1 MPQPLL
7 RPPLPPP
14 LPPPPLPLP
23 PGTPALTSGTCV
35 STPKKLEEVESRR
48 TRIAVTKDESEVVFE
63 KSGGPASQGSCSCTV
78 GSGAMIVTFLLR
90 TAAPR
95 SLAADEQRALA
106 GAGAL
111 DAT

>member
-1 MPQPLL
+1 MPPPLL
-7 RPPLPPP
+7 PPPLPPP
-14 LPPPPLPLP
+14 PLLPPPLPLP
-23 PGTPALTSGTCV
+23 PGTPALTCV
-35 STPKKLEEVESRR
+35 SAPKKLEEVESRR
-48 TRIAVTKDESEVVFE
+48 
-63 KSGGPASQGSCSCTV
+63 GGPASQGSCSCTV

-111 DAT
+111 VAT

>member
-1 MPQPLL
+1 MPPPLL
-7 RPPLPPP
+7 PPPLPPP
-14 LPPPPLPLP
+14 LLPPPLPLP

-35 STPKKLEEVESRR
+35 SAPKKLEEVESRR
-48 TRIAVTKDESEVVFE
+48 
-63 KSGGPASQGSCSCTV
+63 GGPASQGSCSCTV

>member
-1 MPQPLL
+1 MPPL
-7 RPPLPPP
+7 LPPP
-14 LPPPPLPLP
+14 LPPPLLPPPLPPP
-23 PGTPALTSGTCV
+23 PGTPALTSGTRV
-35 STPKKLEEVESRR
+35 SAPKKLEEVESRR
-48 TRIAVTKDESEVVFE
+48 
-63 KSGGPASQGSCSCTV
+63 GGPAGRASQGSCSCTG

-95 SLAADEQRALA
+95 SLAAGEQRALA

>member
-1 MPQPLL
+1 
-7 RPPLPPP
+7 
-14 LPPPPLPLP
+14 
-23 PGTPALTSGTCV
+23 
-35 STPKKLEEVESRR
+35 
-48 TRIAVTKDESEVVFE
+48 
-63 KSGGPASQGSCSCTV
+63 
-78 GSGAMIVTFLLR
+78 MIVTFLLR